1 MLITGETD
9 IKIKYNMDNQTIERT
24 FENLNKN
31 ILNLSRTVN
40 DLMTRVKE
48 LEAKKTRTTK
58 RS

>member
-1 MLITGETD
+1 
-9 IKIKYNMDNQTIERT
+9 MDNQTIEKT
-24 FENLNKN
+24 FENLNNN

>member
-1 MLITGETD
+1 
-9 IKIKYNMDNQTIERT
+9 MDNQTIEKT

>member
-1 MLITGETD
+1 
-9 IKIKYNMDNQTIERT
+9 MDNQTIEKT
-24 FENLNKN
+24 FENLNNN

-48 LEAKKTRTTK
+48 LEDKKTRTTK

>member
-1 MLITGETD
+1 
-9 IKIKYNMDNQTIERT
+9 MDNLRIEKT
-24 FENLNKN
+24 FENLNTK

-58 RS
+58 KS

>member
-1 MLITGETD
+1 
-9 IKIKYNMDNQTIERT
+9 MDNQRIEKT
-24 FENLNKN
+24 FENLNTK

-48 LEAKKTRTTK
+48 LEGKLEAKKTRTTK

>member
-1 MLITGETD
+1 
-9 IKIKYNMDNQTIERT
+9 MDNHRIEKT
-24 FENLNKN
+24 FENLNTK

-58 RS
+58 KS

>member
-1 MLITGETD
+1 
-9 IKIKYNMDNQTIERT
+9 MDNQTIERT